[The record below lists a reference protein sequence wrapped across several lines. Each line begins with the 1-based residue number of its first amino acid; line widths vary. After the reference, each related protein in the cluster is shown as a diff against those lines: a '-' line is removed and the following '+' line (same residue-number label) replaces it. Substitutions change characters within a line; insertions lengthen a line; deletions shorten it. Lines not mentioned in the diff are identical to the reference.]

1 MPSDARKTALILL
14 NKLGKGQSTLDNL
27 IDDILNKNSEISG
40 KDRALANALVFGVL
54 RQQGKLDYIIKHFS
68 KTPLN
73 KINLEILNILRIGLF
88 QITDMSRIPVSA
100 AVNTSVE
107 MAKATAPLWVV
118 RYVNGLLRNASRNL
132 QEVVFPSID
141 QNATHGL
148 SVSKS
153 FPEWLIKRW
162 LNRFGINE
170 TKELCD
176 ALNMIPPVT
185 IRTNTLLTTR
195 DKLMEAVR
203 SKASTIKETCFSP
216 SGICLYN
223 LSKPIHE
230 FGAFKKGWFQVQDEA
245 AQLSSILADP
255 QPKETVLDAC
265 AGLGGKT
272 AHLAQLMK
280 NQGFILAMD
289 NNAKK
294 LSRLNMEMKRLGI
307 SIVSTLRHDLKT
319 SLGEKHLNTFDK
331 ILLDAPCSGLGVIR
345 RNPDTKWF
353 TSETD
358 IARCAK
364 QQLNFLCRLADNL
377 KPGGI
382 LVYTVCST
390 EPEENEQV
398 INAFLE
404 TRKDFAVD
412 RDILHFAQK
421 VVSLVDD
428 KGYLKIFPH
437 LHQTDGFFSVRLKR
451 LS

>member
-1 MPSDARKTALILL
+1 MPSDARKTALMIL
-14 NKLGKGQSTLDNL
+14 NRLGKGRSTLDNL
-27 IDDILNKNSEISG
+27 VDDILNKNNEISG
-40 KDRALANALVFGVL
+40 KDRALSNALVFGVL
-54 RQQGKLDYIIKHFS
+54 RRQGKLDYVIKHFS

-73 KINLEILNILRIGLF
+73 KIDPEILNILRIGLF

-118 RYVNGLLRNASRNL
+118 RYVNGLLRNAARNF

-141 QNATHGL
+141 TNPAYGL

-153 FPEWLIKRW
+153 FPEWLVKRW
-162 LNRFGINE
+162 LNRFEIDE
-170 TKELCD
+170 TIELCD
-176 ALNMIPPVT
+176 ALNVIPPVT
-185 IRTNTLLTTR
+185 IRTNTLLTAR

-203 SKASTIKETCFSP
+203 SKASTIKKTCFSP

-223 LSKPIHE
+223 LKKPIHE
-230 FGAFKKGWFQVQDEA
+230 FNAFKKGWFQVQDEA

-280 NQGFILAMD
+280 NQGAILAMD

-294 LSRLNMEMKRLGI
+294 LSRLDMEMKRLGI
-307 SIVSTLRHDLKT
+307 SIVSTLRHDLKVP
-319 SLGEKHLNTFDK
+319 LEKKHSAKFDK
-331 ILLDAPCSGLGVIR
+331 ILFDAPCSGLGVIR
-345 RNPDTKWF
+345 RNPDTKWR

-358 IARCAK
+358 IIRCAK
-364 QQLNFLCRLADNL
+364 KQLCFLCRLADNL

-398 INAFLE
+398 INAFLS

-412 RDILHFAQK
+412 RNFLHFAQK
-421 VVSLVDD
+421 AASLVDD
-428 KGYLKIFPH
+428 KGYLKTFPH
-437 LHQTDGFFSVRLKR
+437 LHQTDGFFSVRMKR
-451 LS
+451 LP